1 MGKGLGRGLN
11 AFFPDETKGQDNV
24 VKDVKIKDLRPNPYQ
39 PRQSFTEEAISEL
52 KESIEEH
59 GVLQPLIVRK
69 SIKGYEIVAGERR
82 YRAARAAGLK
92 TVPAVEKEF
101 SDEKMMEVAL
111 IENLQRENLNPLEEA
126 RAYEKLMKYLGVTQE
141 ELSKR
146 LGKSRPHIANHLRL
160 MQLPKDVQHKLA
172 NKTISMGHGR
182 TLLGLNDKTKA
193 SEVLYKIEKQS
204 LNVRQ
209 TEELVQ
215 QINNVSRE
223 TKQKEV
229 KTSDNTSIFIKS
241 KEEELRSY
249 FGTSVSIK
257 KGKRKGKIE
266 IEFITEDDLER
277 ILELLEQEEK
287 K

>member
-24 VKDVKIKDLRPNPYQ
+24 IKDVKVKDLRPNPYQ
-39 PRQSFTEEAISEL
+39 PRKSFTEEAIKEL

-59 GVLQPLIVRK
+59 GVLQPLIIRK

-92 TVPAVEKEF
+92 TVPAVAKDF

-126 RAYEKLMKYLGVTQE
+126 KAYEKLIKYLGVTQE

-160 MQLPKDVQHKLA
+160 MQLPKEVQNKIA
-172 NKTISMGHGR
+172 DKTISMGHGR
-182 TLLGLNDKTKA
+182 TLLGLKDKTKA
-193 SEVLYKIEKQS
+193 GEVLDKIEKQS

-215 QINNVSRE
+215 QLNNVSRE
-223 TKQKEV
+223 TKQKE
-229 KTSDNTSIFIKS
+229 KPAKPSIFIKS

-277 ILELLEQEEK
+277 ILELLEKEE
-287 K
+287 